1 MRSLLLIIF
10 SAVAINTYAQ
20 DGDYP
25 DYRSKKEIFTRIQE
39 KDIRSDIASFSM
51 GGIEESVG
59 KDPLN
64 TVPIAAYGKDFLT
77 FEDNSITVTIQT
89 ASFNPAKHKLTY
101 YDQEKKEY
109 LLKIDNHPYF
119 GDYGKVPFSN
129 VEKVTIIMGRDT
141 IIIPAAACIDL
152 CNPILTFTEGGKTKS
167 QNKVLLSADGH
178 KVYVYMLKT
187 EEGGSYEATWV
198 IQDRKYIKRVVD
210 FGFLK

>member
-10 SAVAINTYAQ
+10 SATFINIYAQ
-20 DGDYP
+20 EADYP
-25 DYRSKKEIFTRIQE
+25 DYRSKKDIFSRIQE

-64 TVPIAAYGKDFLT
+64 TLPITDYGKDFLT
-77 FEDNSITVTIQT
+77 FEDNSIKVTIQT
-89 ASFNPAKHKLTY
+89 ALFNPAKHKLTF

-109 LLKIDNHPYF
+109 LLKIDNRPYF
-119 GDYGKVPFSN
+119 GDYGKTPYTN
-129 VEKVTIIMGRDT
+129 VEKVTVIMGRDT
-141 IIIPAAACIDL
+141 IIIPPAACTDL
-152 CNPILTFTEGGKTKS
+152 CNPILTFTEGGKIKS

-187 EEGGSYEATWV
+187 EDGGSYEATWV